1 MIMVDSRIPPGAS
14 LLLIG
19 SGLYWIL
26 SSQLISSFT
35 VLTPG
40 LFQANALGAS
50 LITVV
55 GIVSATT
62 GLWMLQV
69 DFDELR
75 SLFSRSDGWI
85 FTVPL
90 ALVAADVY
98 LTLIV
103 LSTNS
108 QIVELN
114 PFVSS
119 AIGIGAAALIPFIVS
134 YLALSQGLGLFMLRV
149 GSYLFGPLK
158 SYRYLPFVL
167 ICGVAGFGPASNL
180 VLLVDPNA
188 GLVAYLLG
196 ALGCTV
202 PSIFLFTK
210 VEKLGNELGKPKL
223 PLPSYKNQSP
233 LAA

>member
-1 MIMVDSRIPPGAS
+1 MTESRIPSGAS

-40 LFQANALGAS
+40 FFQTNELGTS
-50 LITVV
+50 FITII
-55 GIVSATT
+55 GIVSATV
-62 GLWMLQV
+62 GLWIVRV

-75 SLFSRSDGWI
+75 ALFSRRDGWI

-90 ALVAADVY
+90 GLVAADVY

-119 AIGIGAAALIPFIVS
+119 AIGIGASALIPFIVS

-158 SYRYLPFVL
+158 SSRYLPFVL
-167 ICGVAGFGPASNL
+167 ICGAAGFGPASNL
-180 VLLVDPNA
+180 VLFLDPNV
-188 GLVAYLLG
+188 GVAADVIG
-196 ALGCTV
+196 AL
-202 PSIFLFTK
+202 
-210 VEKLGNELGKPKL
+210 
-223 PLPSYKNQSP
+223 
-233 LAA
+233 

>member
-1 MIMVDSRIPPGAS
+1 MAGSRIPPGAS

-40 LFQANALGAS
+40 LFQADEFGSS
-50 LITVV
+50 LITIV
-55 GIVSATT
+55 GIISATV
-62 GLWMLQV
+62 GLWIVKV
-69 DFDELR
+69 DFEELR
-75 SLFSRSDGWI
+75 GLFARRDGWI

-90 ALVAADVY
+90 ALVAADLY

-119 AIGIGAAALIPFIVS
+119 AITIGATALVPFIIS
-134 YLALSQGLGLFMLRV
+134 YLALSQGLGLFMLRI
-149 GSYLFGPLK
+149 GSYLFGQSK
-158 SYRYLPFVL
+158 SFMYLPFVS
-167 ICGVAGFGPASNL
+167 ICGAAAFGPASNL
-180 VLLVDPNA
+180 VLLLDPSA
-188 GLVAYLLG
+188 GLTAYFFGSLG
-196 ALGCTV
+196 SVMLSV
-202 PSIFLFTK
+202 ILFTRI
-210 VEKLGNELGKPKL
+210 EKLAK
-223 PLPSYKNQSP
+223 
-233 LAA
+233 

>member
-1 MIMVDSRIPPGAS
+1 MAGSRIPPGAS

-40 LFQANALGAS
+40 LFQADALAGS
-50 LITVV
+50 VITIV
-55 GIVSATT
+55 GVISATV
-62 GLWMLQV
+62 GLWIIRV
-69 DFDELR
+69 DVEELR
-75 SLFSRSDGWI
+75 GLFARRDGWI

-103 LSTNS
+103 LSSNS

-119 AIGIGAAALIPFIVS
+119 AIAIGATALIPFIVS
-134 YLALSQGLGLFMLRV
+134 YLALSQGLGLFMLRI
-149 GSYLFGPLK
+149 GSYLFGPFK
-158 SYRYLPFVL
+158 SFRYLPFVC
-167 ICGVAGFGPASNL
+167 ICGAAAFGPASNL
-180 VLLVDPNA
+180 VLFLDPGA
-188 GLVAYLLG
+188 GLAAYFFG
-196 ALGCTV
+196 ALGCV
-202 PSIFLFTK
+202 ILSVFLFTRI
-210 VEKLGNELGKPKL
+210 EK
-223 PLPSYKNQSP
+223 PSK
-233 LAA
+233 

>member
-1 MIMVDSRIPPGAS
+1 MVAESRIPPGAS

-40 LFQANALGAS
+40 LFQADQLGGS
-50 LITVV
+50 LITFV
-55 GIVSATT
+55 GVVSATV
-62 GLWMLQV
+62 GLWIVKV

-75 SLFSRSDGWI
+75 ALFSRRDGWI

-149 GSYLFGPLK
+149 GSYLFGPLR

-180 VLLVDPNA
+180 VLLLDPSA
-188 GLVAYLLG
+188 GLVAYFLG
-196 ALGCTV
+196 ALGGAMLSLT
-202 PSIFLFTK
+202 LFARI
-210 VEKLGNELGKPKL
+210 EKLDK
-223 PLPSYKNQSP
+223 
-233 LAA
+233 

>member
-1 MIMVDSRIPPGAS
+1 MAGSRIPPGAS

-35 VLTPG
+35 VLSPG
-40 LFQANALGAS
+40 LFQADELGAS
-50 LITVV
+50 LITIV
-55 GIVSATT
+55 GIISTT
-62 GLWMLQV
+62 VGLWIVKV
-69 DFDELR
+69 DLEELR
-75 SLFSRSDGWI
+75 GLFARPDGWI
-85 FTVPL
+85 FTVPF

-119 AIGIGAAALIPFIVS
+119 AIAIGATALVPFIVS
-134 YLALSQGLGLFMLRV
+134 YLALSQGLGLFMLRI

-158 SYRYLPFVL
+158 SFRYLPFAC
-167 ICGVAGFGPASNL
+167 ICGAAAFGPASNL
-180 VLLVDPNA
+180 VLLLDPST
-188 GLVAYLLG
+188 GLSAYFFG
-196 ALGCTV
+196 ALGCAV
-202 PSIFLFTK
+202 LSVILFAQ
-210 VEKLGNELGKPKL
+210 VEKLVK
-223 PLPSYKNQSP
+223 
-233 LAA
+233 

>member
-1 MIMVDSRIPPGAS
+1 MMAESRIPPGAS

-40 LFQANALGAS
+40 LFQADELGAS

-55 GIVSATT
+55 GIVSTT
-62 GLWMLQV
+62 LGLWIVQV
-69 DFDELR
+69 DFAELR
-75 SLFSRSDGWI
+75 SLFSLRDGWI

-90 ALVAADVY
+90 ALMAADVY

-119 AIGIGAAALIPFIVS
+119 AIAIGATALVPFIIS
-134 YLALSQGLGLFMLRV
+134 YLALSQGLGLFMLRI

-158 SYRYLPFVL
+158 SSRYLPFVS
-167 ICGVAGFGPASNL
+167 ICGAAAFGPASNL
-180 VLLVDPNA
+180 VLLLDPNA
-188 GLVAYLLG
+188 GLIAYVFG

-202 PSIFLFTK
+202 LSVILFTR
-210 VEKLGNELGKPKL
+210 VEKTAKITSVSL
-223 PLPSYKNQSP
+223 S
-233 LAA
+233 

>member
-35 VLTPG
+35 VLSPG

-50 LITVV
+50 LITIV
-55 GIVSATT
+55 GIVSATV
-62 GLWMLQV
+62 GLWIV
-69 DFDELR
+69 RIDVEELVG
-75 SLFSRSDGWI
+75 LFARRDGWI

-119 AIGIGAAALIPFIVS
+119 AIAIGAAALVPFIVS

-158 SYRYLPFVL
+158 SWRYLPFIS
-167 ICGVAGFGPASNL
+167 ICGAAAFGPASNL

-188 GLVAYLLG
+188 GLAAYSFG
-196 ALGCTV
+196 ALGCV
-202 PSIFLFTK
+202 VLSLLLFTK
-210 VEKLGNELGKPKL
+210 VEKFRNDLGKPKL
-223 PLPSYKNQSP
+223 QLP
-233 LAA
+233 

>member
-1 MIMVDSRIPPGAS
+1 MM
-14 LLLIG
+14 LLC
-19 SGLYWIL
+19 LYYII
-26 SSQLISSFT
+26 SSQLISAFT
-35 VLTPG
+35 FLTPG
-40 LFQANALGAS
+40 FFQTNELGTS
-50 LITVV
+50 FITII
-55 GIVSATT
+55 GIVSATV
-62 GLWMLQV
+62 GLWIVKV

-75 SLFSRSDGWI
+75 ALFSRRDGWI

-90 ALVAADVY
+90 ALVSADVY

-119 AIGIGAAALIPFIVS
+119 AIAVGEAALVPFIVS

-158 SYRYLPFVL
+158 SWRYLPFVS
-167 ICGVAGFGPASNL
+167 ICGAAAFGPASNL
-180 VLLVDPNA
+180 VLLLDPTA

-196 ALGCTV
+196 ALGCV
-202 PSIFLFTK
+202 MLSIFLFTK
-210 VEKLGNELGKPKL
+210 VEKLGDDLGKPKL
-223 PLPSYKNQSP
+223 PLP
-233 LAA
+233 

>member
-1 MIMVDSRIPPGAS
+1 MMAESRIPPGAS
-14 LLLIG
+14 LLLVG

-40 LFQANALGAS
+40 LFQADELGAS
-50 LITVV
+50 LITVTGV
-55 GIVSATT
+55 ISATV
-62 GLWMLQV
+62 GLWIVKV

-75 SLFSRSDGWI
+75 SLFARVDGWI

-90 ALVAADVY
+90 ALVAADMY

-119 AIGIGAAALIPFIVS
+119 AIGIGATAFIPFIVS

-158 SYRYLPFVL
+158 SSKYLPFVS
-167 ICGVAGFGPASNL
+167 ICGAAAFGPASNL
-180 VLLVDPNA
+180 VLLLDPNA
-188 GLVAYLLG
+188 GLIAYFFG
-196 ALGCTV
+196 ALGSATLLL
-202 PSIFLFTK
+202 ILFTRI
-210 VEKLGNELGKPKL
+210 EKFAK
-223 PLPSYKNQSP
+223 
-233 LAA
+233 

>member
-1 MIMVDSRIPPGAS
+1 MVDSRIPPGAS

-40 LFQANALGAS
+40 LFQANALGSS

-75 SLFSRSDGWI
+75 RLFSRSDGWI

-90 ALVAADVY
+90 SLVAADVY

-114 PFVSS
+114 PSVSS
-119 AIGIGAAALIPFIVS
+119 AITIGVSALVPFIVS
-134 YLALSQGLGLFMLRV
+134 YLALSQGLSLFMLRV

-158 SYRYLPFVL
+158 SWRYLPFVS
-167 ICGVAGFGPASNL
+167 ICGAAAFGPASNL
-180 VLLVDPNA
+180 VLLLDPTA

-196 ALGCTV
+196 ALGCV
-202 PSIFLFTK
+202 MLSIFLFTK
-210 VEKLGNELGKPKL
+210 VEKHDLGKPKFQR
-223 PLPSYKNQSP
+223 P
-233 LAA
+233 

>member
-1 MIMVDSRIPPGAS
+1 MARSRIPPGAS

-19 SGLYWIL
+19 SGLYWLL

-40 LFQANALGAS
+40 LFQADEMAAS

-55 GIVSATT
+55 GIISATA
-62 GLWMLQV
+62 GFWIIKV
-69 DFDELR
+69 DFEELR
-75 SLFSRSDGWI
+75 SLFSRPDGWV

-90 ALVAADVY
+90 ALVAADMY

-119 AIGIGAAALIPFIVS
+119 AIAIGATALVPFIIS
-134 YLALSQGLGLFMLRV
+134 YLALSEGLGLLMLRI
-149 GSYLFGPLK
+149 GAYLFGPLK
-158 SYRYLPFVL
+158 SFRYLPFVS
-167 ICGVAGFGPASNL
+167 ICGAGAFGPASNL
-180 VLLVDPNA
+180 VLLFDPNA
-188 GLVAYLLG
+188 GLTAYFFG
-196 ALGCTV
+196 ALACAV
-202 PSIFLFTK
+202 LSAILFTR
-210 VEKLGNELGKPKL
+210 VEKLAK
-223 PLPSYKNQSP
+223 
-233 LAA
+233 

>member
-1 MIMVDSRIPPGAS
+1 MVMESRIPPGAS
-14 LLLIG
+14 FLLIG

-26 SSQLISSFT
+26 SSELISSFT

-40 LFQANALGAS
+40 QFQTDALGT
-50 LITVV
+50 LFITVV
-55 GIVSATT
+55 GIISTAV
-62 GLWMLQV
+62 GLWIVHV

-75 SLFSRSDGWI
+75 NLFSRRDGWI

-90 ALVAADVY
+90 GLVAADVY

-103 LSTNS
+103 LSTSS

-119 AIGIGAAALIPFIVS
+119 AIGIGAAALVPFIVS
-134 YLALSQGLGLFMLRV
+134 YLSLSQGLGLFMLRV

-158 SYRYLPFVL
+158 SYRYLPFVS
-167 ICGVAGFGPASNL
+167 ICGAAAFGPASNL
-180 VLLVDPNA
+180 ALLIDPTA

-196 ALGCTV
+196 ALGCV
-202 PSIFLFTK
+202 MLSMFLFTK
-210 VEKLGNELGKPKL
+210 IEKP
-223 PLPSYKNQSP
+223 
-233 LAA
+233 

>member
-1 MIMVDSRIPPGAS
+1 MAESRIPPGAS

-40 LFQANALGAS
+40 LFQSDSLGTL
-50 LITVV
+50 LISIV
-55 GIVSATT
+55 GIISTT
-62 GLWMLQV
+62 LGLWIVQIDLA
-69 DFDELR
+69 ELR
-75 SLFSRSDGWI
+75 GLFSRADGWI

-98 LTLIV
+98 LTLFV
-103 LSTNS
+103 LSTSS

-119 AIGIGAAALIPFIVS
+119 TIEIGAAALVPFVVS

-149 GSYLFGPLK
+149 GSYLFGPLR
-158 SYRYLPFVL
+158 SYRYLPFVS
-167 ICGVAGFGPASNL
+167 ICGAAAFGPASNL
-180 VLLVDPNA
+180 VLLLDPNA
-188 GLVAYLLG
+188 GLATYSFG
-196 ALGCTV
+196 ALGCV
-202 PSIFLFTK
+202 VLSLFLFTK
-210 VEKLGNELGKPKL
+210 VEKLGDDLGKPKL
-223 PLPSYKNQSP
+223 PLP
-233 LAA
+233 

>member
-1 MIMVDSRIPPGAS
+1 MTESRIPPGTS

-40 LFQANALGAS
+40 LFQGNELGAS
-50 LITVV
+50 LIAIV
-55 GIVSATT
+55 GIVSATL
-62 GLWMLQV
+62 GLWIVNV

-75 SLFSRSDGWI
+75 SLFSRRDGWI

-103 LSTNS
+103 LSTNP

-119 AIGIGAAALIPFIVS
+119 AIGIGASALIPFIIS

-158 SYRYLPFVL
+158 SYRYLPFVS
-167 ICGVAGFGPASNL
+167 ICGAAGLGPASNL
-180 VLLVDPNA
+180 VLFLDPNV
-188 GLVAYLLG
+188 GVATYVIG
-196 ALGCTV
+196 ALGCV
-202 PSIFLFTK
+202 MLSAVLFTR
-210 VEKLGNELGKPKL
+210 VEKVRNDLGKPKFQQ
-223 PLPSYKNQSP
+223 P
-233 LAA
+233 

>member
-1 MIMVDSRIPPGAS
+1 MMTESRIPPGAS

-40 LFQANALGAS
+40 FFQFDQLGAS
-50 LITVV
+50 LITIV
-55 GIVSATT
+55 GIAATT
-62 GLWMLQV
+62 VGLWILQV
-69 DFDELR
+69 DFDVLR
-75 SLFSRSDGWI
+75 ILFSRSDGWI

-90 ALVAADVY
+90 ALVASDVY

-119 AIGIGAAALIPFIVS
+119 AIGIGASALIPFIVS
-134 YLALSQGLGLFMLRV
+134 YLALSQGLGLLMLRL

-158 SYRYLPFVL
+158 SYRYLPFVS
-167 ICGVAGFGPASNL
+167 ICGAAGFGPASNL
-180 VLLVDPNA
+180 VLFFDPNV
-188 GLVAYLLG
+188 GVAAYVIG
-196 ALGCTV
+196 ALGCV
-202 PSIFLFTK
+202 MLSAVLFT
-210 VEKLGNELGKPKL
+210 L
-223 PLPSYKNQSP
+223 
-233 LAA
+233 

>member
-1 MIMVDSRIPPGAS
+1 MTGSRIPPGAS

-40 LFQANALGAS
+40 LFQADALGAS
-50 LITVV
+50 VITVV
-55 GIVSATT
+55 GIISATV
-62 GLWMLQV
+62 GLWIIKV
-69 DFDELR
+69 DFEELR
-75 SLFSRSDGWI
+75 SLFARRDGWI

-119 AIGIGAAALIPFIVS
+119 AIAIGATALVPFIIS
-134 YLALSQGLGLFMLRV
+134 YLALSQGLGLFMLKI
-149 GSYLFGPLK
+149 GSYLFSPLK
-158 SYRYLPFVL
+158 SSRYLPFAC
-167 ICGVAGFGPASNL
+167 ICGAASFGPASNL
-180 VLLVDPNA
+180 VLLFDPNA
-188 GLVAYLLG
+188 GLTAYILG
-196 ALGCTV
+196 ALGSGMLSV
-202 PSIFLFTK
+202 ILFTRI
-210 VEKLGNELGKPKL
+210 EKLAK
-223 PLPSYKNQSP
+223 
-233 LAA
+233 

>member
-1 MIMVDSRIPPGAS
+1 MTESRIPPGAS

-40 LFQANALGAS
+40 LFRDNELGAS
-50 LITVV
+50 LIAIV
-55 GIVSATT
+55 GIVSTT
-62 GLWMLQV
+62 LGLWIVNV

-75 SLFSRSDGWI
+75 SLFSRRDGWI

-103 LSTNS
+103 LSTNPL
-108 QIVELN
+108 IVELN

-119 AIGIGAAALIPFIVS
+119 AIGIGASALIPFIIS
-134 YLALSQGLGLFMLRV
+134 YLALSQGLGLLMLRV

-158 SYRYLPFVL
+158 SYRYLPFVS
-167 ICGVAGFGPASNL
+167 ICGAAGFGPASNL
-180 VLLVDPNA
+180 VLFLDPNV
-188 GLVAYLLG
+188 GVAAYVIG
-196 ALGCTV
+196 ALGCV
-202 PSIFLFTK
+202 MLSAVLFTL
-210 VEKLGNELGKPKL
+210 VEKVRNDLGKHKFQQP
-223 PLPSYKNQSP
+223 
-233 LAA
+233 

>member
-1 MIMVDSRIPPGAS
+1 MAESRIPPGAS

-40 LFQANALGAS
+40 LFQSNAFGSS
-50 LITVV
+50 LISIV
-55 GIVSATT
+55 GIVSVTL
-62 GLWMLQV
+62 GLWIVQI
-69 DFDELR
+69 DFIELR
-75 SLFSRSDGWI
+75 SLFSRRDGWI

-103 LSTNS
+103 LSSSS

-119 AIGIGAAALIPFIVS
+119 AIGIGAVALIPFIVS

-149 GSYLFGPLK
+149 GSYLFGAVK

-167 ICGVAGFGPASNL
+167 ICGAACFGPASNL
-180 VLLVDPNA
+180 VLLLDPSA
-188 GLVAYLLG
+188 GVAAYIVG
-196 ALGCTV
+196 TLGCAV
-202 PSIFLFTK
+202 LSLILFSRL
-210 VEKLGNELGKPKL
+210 EKGWER
-223 PLPSYKNQSP
+223 SR
-233 LAA
+233 

>member
-1 MIMVDSRIPPGAS
+1 MTESRIPPGAS

-40 LFQANALGAS
+40 IFQDNELGAS
-50 LITVV
+50 LIAIV
-55 GIVSATT
+55 GIVSATL
-62 GLWMLQV
+62 GLWIVNV

-75 SLFSRSDGWI
+75 RLFSRRDGWI

-90 ALVAADVY
+90 ALVAIDVY

-103 LSTNS
+103 LSINS

-119 AIGIGAAALIPFIVS
+119 AIAIGATALIPFIIS
-134 YLALSQGLGLFMLRV
+134 YLALSQGLGLFMLRI
-149 GSYLFGPLK
+149 GSFLFGPLK
-158 SYRYLPFVL
+158 SFRYLPFVS
-167 ICGVAGFGPASNL
+167 ICGAAGFGPASNL
-180 VLLVDPNA
+180 VLLLDPNA
-188 GLVAYLLG
+188 GLTAYFFG
-196 ALGCTV
+196 AIGCAMLSVT
-202 PSIFLFTK
+202 LFTRI
-210 VEKLGNELGKPKL
+210 EKLAK
-223 PLPSYKNQSP
+223 
-233 LAA
+233 

>member
-1 MIMVDSRIPPGAS
+1 MMAESRIPPGAS

-40 LFQANALGAS
+40 LFQADELGAS
-50 LITVV
+50 LITIV
-55 GIVSATT
+55 GVVSATV
-62 GLWMLQV
+62 GLWIVKV
-69 DFDELR
+69 DFDELCA
-75 SLFSRSDGWI
+75 LFSRREGWI

-90 ALVAADVY
+90 GLVAADVY

-119 AIGIGAAALIPFIVS
+119 AIAIGAAALVPFIVS

-158 SYRYLPFVL
+158 SWRYLPFVL
-167 ICGVAGFGPASNL
+167 ICGAAGFGPASNL
-180 VLLVDPNA
+180 VLFLDPDV
-188 GLVAYLLG
+188 GVAAYVIG
-196 ALGCTV
+196 ALGCAMLST
-202 PSIFLFTK
+202 ILFTR
-210 VEKLGNELGKPKL
+210 VEKLAE
-223 PLPSYKNQSP
+223 
-233 LAA
+233 

>member
-1 MIMVDSRIPPGAS
+1 VMMAQSRIPPGAS
-14 LLLIG
+14 LLLVG

-35 VLTPG
+35 VLTPR
-40 LFQANALGAS
+40 LVQSDTFGAS
-50 LITVV
+50 LISIV
-55 GIVSATT
+55 GIASATV
-62 GLWMLQV
+62 GLWIIQV
-69 DFDELR
+69 DFDALR
-75 SLFSRSDGWI
+75 SLFARRDGWV

-119 AIGIGAAALIPFIVS
+119 AIGIGASALIPFIVS
-134 YLALSQGLGLFMLRV
+134 YLALSQGLGLLMLRV

-180 VLLVDPNA
+180 VLLLDPSV
-188 GLVAYLLG
+188 GLAAYSLG
-196 ALGCTV
+196 ALGCAML
-202 PSIFLFTK
+202 SLILFTR
-210 VEKLGNELGKPKL
+210 VEKLGK
-223 PLPSYKNQSP
+223 
-233 LAA
+233 

>member
-1 MIMVDSRIPPGAS
+1 MAESRIPPGAS

-35 VLTPG
+35 VLTPE
-40 LFQANALGAS
+40 LFQADSLGAS

-55 GIVSATT
+55 GIISATV
-62 GLWMLQV
+62 GLWIVKV

-103 LSTNS
+103 ISTTS
-108 QIVELN
+108 QFVYLHY
-114 PFVSS
+114 FVSS
-119 AIGIGAAALIPFIVS
+119 T
-134 YLALSQGLGLFMLRV
+134 M
-149 GSYLFGPLK
+149 
-158 SYRYLPFVL
+158 
-167 ICGVAGFGPASNL
+167 
-180 VLLVDPNA
+180 
-188 GLVAYLLG
+188 
-196 ALGCTV
+196 
-202 PSIFLFTK
+202 
-210 VEKLGNELGKPKL
+210 
-223 PLPSYKNQSP
+223 
-233 LAA
+233 

>member
-1 MIMVDSRIPPGAS
+1 MMPESRIPPGAS

-40 LFQANALGAS
+40 FFQTNELGTS
-50 LITVV
+50 FITII
-55 GIVSATT
+55 GIVSATV
-62 GLWMLQV
+62 GLWIVKV

-75 SLFSRSDGWI
+75 ALFSRRDGWI

-114 PFVSS
+114 PSVSS
-119 AIGIGAAALIPFIVS
+119 AISIGVSALVPFIVS
-134 YLALSQGLGLFMLRV
+134 YLALSQGLSLFMLRV
-149 GSYLFGPLK
+149 GSYLFGALK
-158 SYRYLPFVL
+158 SWRYLPFVS
-167 ICGVAGFGPASNL
+167 ICGAAAFGPASNL
-180 VLLVDPNA
+180 VLLLDPTA

-196 ALGCTV
+196 ALGCV
-202 PSIFLFTK
+202 MLSIFLFTK
-210 VEKLGNELGKPKL
+210 VEKLGNDLGKPKL
-223 PLPSYKNQSP
+223 PLP
-233 LAA
+233 

>member
-1 MIMVDSRIPPGAS
+1 MVDSRIPPGAS

-75 SLFSRSDGWI
+75 SLFSRRDGWI
-85 FTVPL
+85 FTVPV

-119 AIGIGAAALIPFIVS
+119 AIARGAPCLGSAKFQRQYEEKVS
-134 YLALSQGLGLFMLRV
+134 PWRV
-149 GSYLFGPLK
+149 A
-158 SYRYLPFVL
+158 FVL
-167 ICGVAGFGPASNL
+167 WFRNMTRHDSTGISDWNL
-180 VLLVDPNA
+180 MR
-188 GLVAYLLG
+188 
-196 ALGCTV
+196 
-202 PSIFLFTK
+202 S
-210 VEKLGNELGKPKL
+210 
-223 PLPSYKNQSP
+223 
-233 LAA
+233 

>member
-1 MIMVDSRIPPGAS
+1 MMAESRIPPGAS

-40 LFQANALGAS
+40 FFQTNELGTS
-50 LITVV
+50 FITII
-55 GIVSATT
+55 GIVSATV
-62 GLWMLQV
+62 GLWIVKV

-75 SLFSRSDGWI
+75 ALFSRRDGWI

-90 ALVAADVY
+90 GLVAADVY

-119 AIGIGAAALIPFIVS
+119 AIAIGTAALVPFIVS

-149 GSYLFGPLK
+149 GAYLFGSLK
-158 SYRYLPFVL
+158 SYRYLPFVS
-167 ICGVAGFGPASNL
+167 ICGVAAFGPASNL
-180 VLLVDPNA
+180 VLLLDPTA

-196 ALGCTV
+196 ALGCV
-202 PSIFLFTK
+202 MLSIFLFTK
-210 VEKLGNELGKPKL
+210 VEKHDLGKPKFQR
-223 PLPSYKNQSP
+223 P
-233 LAA
+233 

>member
-1 MIMVDSRIPPGAS
+1 MAESRIPPGAS

-35 VLTPG
+35 VLAPG
-40 LFQANALGAS
+40 FFQADELGAS
-50 LITVV
+50 LITIV
-55 GIVSATT
+55 GIISAAL
-62 GLWMLQV
+62 GIWIVQV
-69 DFDELR
+69 DFAELR
-75 SLFSRSDGWI
+75 GLFSRRDGWI

-108 QIVELN
+108 QIIELN

-119 AIGIGAAALIPFIVS
+119 AIETGATALIPFIIS
-134 YLALSQGLGLFMLRV
+134 YLALSQGLGLLMLRV

-158 SYRYLPFVL
+158 SYRYLPFVS
-167 ICGVAGFGPASNL
+167 ICGAAAFGPASNL
-180 VLLVDPNA
+180 ILLLDPNA
-188 GLVAYLLG
+188 GLAAYSFG
-196 ALGCTV
+196 ALGCV
-202 PSIFLFTK
+202 VL
-210 VEKLGNELGKPKL
+210 
-223 PLPSYKNQSP
+223 SP
-233 LAA
+233 

>member
-1 MIMVDSRIPPGAS
+1 MMAQSRIPPGAS
-14 LLLIG
+14 LLLVG

-40 LFQANALGAS
+40 LFQADELGAS
-50 LITVV
+50 LITIV
-55 GIVSATT
+55 GVISATV
-62 GLWMLQV
+62 GLWIVKV

-75 SLFSRSDGWI
+75 SLFSRVDGWI

-98 LTLIV
+98 LTLVV

-119 AIGIGAAALIPFIVS
+119 AIGIGATALIPFIVS
-134 YLALSQGLGLFMLRV
+134 YLALSQGLGLLMLRV

-180 VLLVDPNA
+180 VLLLDPSA
-188 GLVAYLLG
+188 GLAAYSLG
-196 ALGCTV
+196 ALGCAML
-202 PSIFLFTK
+202 SLILFTR
-210 VEKLGNELGKPKL
+210 VEKLGK
-223 PLPSYKNQSP
+223 
-233 LAA
+233 

>member
-1 MIMVDSRIPPGAS
+1 M
-14 LLLIG
+14 IG

-40 LFQANALGAS
+40 FFQTNELGTS
-50 LITVV
+50 FITII
-55 GIVSATT
+55 GIVSATV
-62 GLWMLQV
+62 GLWIVKV

-75 SLFSRSDGWI
+75 TLFSRSDGWI

-90 ALVAADVY
+90 ALVAVDVY

-119 AIGIGAAALIPFIVS
+119 AIGIGAAALIPFIIS

-158 SYRYLPFVL
+158 SYRYLPFVS
-167 ICGVAGFGPASNL
+167 ICGAAAFGPASNL
-180 VLLVDPNA
+180 VLLLDSSA

-202 PSIFLFTK
+202 LSIFLFTK
-210 VEKLGNELGKPKL
+210 VEKLGNDLGKPKL
-223 PLPSYKNQSP
+223 PLP
-233 LAA
+233 

>member
-1 MIMVDSRIPPGAS
+1 M
-14 LLLIG
+14 G

-26 SSQLISSFT
+26 SSELISSFT

-40 LFQANALGAS
+40 QFQTDALGT
-50 LITVV
+50 LFITVV
-55 GIVSATT
+55 GIISTAV
-62 GLWMLQV
+62 GLWIVKV

-75 SLFSRSDGWI
+75 NLFSRRDGWI

-90 ALVAADVY
+90 GLVAADVY

-103 LSTNS
+103 LSTSS

-119 AIGIGAAALIPFIVS
+119 AIGIGAAALVPFIVS
-134 YLALSQGLGLFMLRV
+134 YLSLSQGLGLFMLRV

-158 SYRYLPFVL
+158 SYRYLPFVS
-167 ICGVAGFGPASNL
+167 ICGAAAFGPASNL
-180 VLLVDPNA
+180 ALLIDHTA

-196 ALGCTV
+196 ALGCV
-202 PSIFLFTK
+202 MLSMFLFTK
-210 VEKLGNELGKPKL
+210 IEKP
-223 PLPSYKNQSP
+223 
-233 LAA
+233 

>member
-1 MIMVDSRIPPGAS
+1 MVESRIPPGAS
-14 LLLIG
+14 LLLMG

-26 SSQLISSFT
+26 SSELISSFT

-40 LFQANALGAS
+40 QFQTDALGT
-50 LITVV
+50 LFITVV
-55 GIVSATT
+55 GIISTAV
-62 GLWMLQV
+62 GLWIVKV

-75 SLFSRSDGWI
+75 NLFSRRDGWI

-90 ALVAADVY
+90 GLVAADVY

-103 LSTNS
+103 LSTSS

-119 AIGIGAAALIPFIVS
+119 AIGIGAAALVPFIVS
-134 YLALSQGLGLFMLRV
+134 YLSLSQGLGLFMLRV

-158 SYRYLPFVL
+158 SYRYLPFVS
-167 ICGVAGFGPASNL
+167 ICGAAAFGPASNL
-180 VLLVDPNA
+180 ALLIDHTA

-196 ALGCTV
+196 ALGCV
-202 PSIFLFTK
+202 MLSMFLFTK
-210 VEKLGNELGKPKL
+210 IEKP
-223 PLPSYKNQSP
+223 
-233 LAA
+233 

>member
-1 MIMVDSRIPPGAS
+1 MVMESRIPPGAS
-14 LLLIG
+14 FLLIG

-26 SSQLISSFT
+26 SSELISSFT

-40 LFQANALGAS
+40 QFQTDALGT
-50 LITVV
+50 LFITVV
-55 GIVSATT
+55 GIISTAV
-62 GLWMLQV
+62 GLWIVHV

-75 SLFSRSDGWI
+75 NLFSRRDGWI

-90 ALVAADVY
+90 GLVAADVY

-103 LSTNS
+103 LSTSS

-119 AIGIGAAALIPFIVS
+119 AIAIGAAALVPFIVS

-149 GSYLFGPLK
+149 GAYLFGPLR

-180 VLLVDPNA
+180 VLLLDPSA
-188 GLVAYLLG
+188 GLVAYFLG
-196 ALGCTV
+196 ALGCAMLSLT
-202 PSIFLFTK
+202 LFARI
-210 VEKLGNELGKPKL
+210 EKLDK
-223 PLPSYKNQSP
+223 
-233 LAA
+233 